1 MDRQVLSWLLFLFG
15 IGFLAANLKIAVDYW
30 NFCRLRRFT
39 LLTWSADRPRY
50 YNFSL
55 ALAVMLG
62 ALLVFRVV
70 MQRRLPD
77 QLFGEAMM
85 FIYFSCALPLSTR
98 IKRGFYKN
106 GVWSDTGFMRWAQ
119 ISAVS
124 WREKAEIT
132 LLLVPR
138 LKASAQLL
146 VVPSKLYGE
155 ARRMMRD
162 KIKTREIRIG
172 GMGID
177 LGSRDEQDAV

>member
-62 ALLVFRVV
+62 ALLVFQVV
-70 MQRRLPD
+70 MQRRPPD

-85 FIYFSCALPLSTR
+85 FIYFGCALPLSTS

-124 WREKAEIT
+124 WREKDGIT

-146 VVPSKLYGE
+146 VVPSNLYGE

-162 KIKTREIRIG
+162 KIKTREIHIG